1 MAVVTMK
8 VLASLLQL
16 HGPGATIESDHPG
29 INAVL
34 DEMRGPVLQEGAA
47 PAVTEVAFRRGAFA
61 KGAAAGGFRKTAAAG
76 GAAFRRG
83 AFRRY

>member
-1 MAVVTMK
+1 MVVTMK

-16 HGPGATIESDHPG
+16 HGPGAKIDSDHPG

-34 DEMRGPVLQEGAA
+34 DEMRGVPAA
-47 PAVTEVAFRRGAFA
+47 TEVAFRRGAFA
-61 KGAAAGGFRKTAAAG
+61 KGAAAGGFRKAAATG